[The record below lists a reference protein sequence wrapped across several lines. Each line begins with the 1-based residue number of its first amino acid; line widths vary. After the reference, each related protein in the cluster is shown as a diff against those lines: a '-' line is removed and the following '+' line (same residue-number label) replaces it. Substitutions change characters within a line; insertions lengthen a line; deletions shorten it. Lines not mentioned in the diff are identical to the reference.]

1 LAEIHTIDLYFAA
14 CRITVRSQVATVIEW
29 LRRDFPCHLTPLE
42 ANRIDVVIESTLDVH
57 GPRPRGRKFL
67 RHLGGTAFGWGDHRL
82 IDYQGAYVVY
92 DHRRG
97 LGTVASA
104 DVELLYHYSYYLII
118 AVSGEQLDAQ
128 GFHRFH
134 AVGVSYRGIAFL
146 VSMPPKGGKSTL
158 AMSLLDDPE
167 FLLISEDTP
176 LIDLRGRVNPFPIR
190 ISLREIR
197 DRHIP
202 ARFVREKRDPVFGR
216 KLLLDL
222 EFHGTNRVHDT
233 PVSQPVICW
242 GRRSTTDTPAILP
255 LSPLRS
261 LALVLVQVVTG
272 KDCPQRAEIVLR
284 FTPWGLC
291 RWVTIAASRLAAAV
305 ALWRHGRFY
314 ELVLSQNP
322 PKNAAFVT
330 AFLRSLTPPEPK
342 LG

>member
-42 ANRIDVVIESTLDVH
+42 ATRIDVFIESTLDSHVA
-57 GPRPRGRKFL
+57 PPRGRRFL
-67 RHLGGTAFGWGDHRL
+67 RHLGGTAFGWGDHRF
-82 IDYQGAYVVY
+82 IDYQGACVVY

-97 LGTVASA
+97 LGSVASA

-118 AVSGEQLDAQ
+118 AISGEQLDAQ
-128 GFHRFH
+128 GLHRFH
-134 AVGVSYRGIAFL
+134 AVGVSYRGLAFL
-146 VSMPPKGGKSTL
+146 VSMPPNGGKSTL

-176 LIDLRGRVNPFPIR
+176 LIDLRGRIHPFPIR

-202 ARFVREKRDPVFGR
+202 ARFVREKLDPVFGR

-222 EFHGTNRVHDT
+222 EFHGVNRVHDT
-233 PVSQPVICW
+233 PVSHPVICW

-255 LSPLRS
+255 LPPLRS
-261 LALVLVQVVTG
+261 LALVLLQVVTG

-314 ELVLSQNP
+314 ELVLSEDP

-330 AFLRSLTPPEPK
+330 AFLRSLTPPDRYA
-342 LG
+342 